1 MIDIEKIEILGCE
14 YVLKKEILSRS
25 LNNKTILTEQLDSA
39 VKVQQREYDYLA
51 FFVDET
57 NSNLLVYN
65 TYFAEVEKS
74 TVVESIIALA
84 KKCPNYFSS
93 NNNVICILD
102 IEDDGRVLLG
112 TIYKGAYKPEE
123 DEFKPLEKWHKDIFD
138 DETLYTCCEETD
150 LT

>member
-1 MIDIEKIEILGCE
+1 MIDIEKIEILGSD

-25 LNNKTILTEQLDSA
+25 LNNKTILNEQQDS
-39 VKVQQREYDYLA
+39 VVRVQQRECDYLA
-51 FFVDET
+51 FFVDEA

-65 TYFAEVEKS
+65 TSFAGVETS
-74 TVVESIIALA
+74 TVVGSINALA

-93 NNNVICILD
+93 NNNIICILD

-123 DEFKPLEKWHKDIFD
+123 DEFKPLEEWHKDIYD
-138 DETLYTCCEETD
+138 DETLFTCCEETD